1 MTMRTHL
8 TVLAALALLGAGTPA
23 FAQTVPADAN
33 KALWC
38 SAAFTLVAPQA
49 KAQGQAAAADNFDKY
64 SKTLASAA
72 TDSLKK
78 AGFTDDNIKTQG
90 TAYADKVSKELS
102 GGGTA
107 EFTVVDCTQLV
118 DPVAAASIQSATTPA
133 DNAPAAAPAAP
144 AAGTTTTPAPAA
156 K

>member
-8 TVLAALALLGAGTPA
+8 AVLATLVVLGASAPA

-38 SAAFTLVAPQA
+38 SAAFTLVSPQA
-49 KAQGQAAAADNFDKY
+49 KAQGQTAAADNFDKY
-64 SKTLASAA
+64 SKTLAGVAS
-72 TDSLKK
+72 DSLKK
-78 AGFTDDNIKTQG
+78 AGFTDDGIKTQG
-90 TAYADKVSKELS
+90 TTYADKVSKELS
-102 GGGTA
+102 GGDKA
-107 EFTVVDCTQLV
+107 EFSVVDCTQLV

-133 DNAPAAAPAAP
+133 DNAPATAPAAP
-144 AAGTTTTPAPAA
+144 AAGNTAPAPAA